1 MRQFVCPACGA
12 VNRVPDDRR
21 DESGATC
28 GRCHD
33 RLFTGAPLA
42 VTSSQL
48 DAHLRSTL
56 GAAVL
61 LNVWAPWCGVCR
73 VMAPNFSAAASRL
86 EPYVRLLTLDCE
98 AQPRPA
104 AELRVEGVP
113 SLFLFVSGGVV
124 ARRAGLMSAE
134 RIVGWAIHKALDR
147 AAA

>member
-12 VNRVPDDRR
+12 VNRVPDDR
-21 DESGATC
+21 DERGATC

-33 RLFTGAPLA
+33 RMFTGAPLA
-42 VTSSQL
+42 VTSGQL
-48 DAHLRSTL
+48 EAHLRSTL

-73 VMAPNFSAAASRL
+73 LMTPNFDAAAARL
-86 EPYVRLLTLDCE
+86 EPFARLLTLDAD
-98 AQPRPA
+98 AQPRAA

-113 SLFLFVSGGVV
+113 ALFLFMNGGMVG
-124 ARRAGLMSAE
+124 RRSGLMSVE
-134 RIVGWAIHKALDR
+134 RIVAWVVHKTLDR